1 MDILIALIGVVGAF
15 YFILL
20 RPVMRQQRQRRRDI
34 SSLDVGDEVL
44 TTGGLYAT
52 VREIRTSED
61 GPMVIVL
68 EVAPGV
74 TVRAVSDA
82 VQQIVARAADGA
94 EAADAGEVEPP
105 AAEPAGRAGQ
115 SDRA

>member
-1 MDILIALIGVVGAF
+1 MDVLIALIAVVAAF

-44 TTGGLYAT
+44 TSSGFYAT
-52 VREIRTSED
+52 VSEIRTVED

-68 EVAPGV
+68 EIAPGV
-74 TVRAVSDA
+74 TVRAIPDA
-82 VQQIVARAADGA
+82 VQQIIAR
-94 EAADAGEVEPP
+94 AADAGEAEADAGETAVERP
-105 AAEPAGRAGQ
+105 ERM
-115 SDRA
+115 DRA

>member
-1 MDILIALIGVVGAF
+1 MDVLIALIAVVAAF

-44 TTGGLYAT
+44 TSSGFYGT
-52 VREIRTSED
+52 VSEIRTAED

-68 EVAPGV
+68 EIAPGV
-74 TVRAVSDA
+74 TVRAIPDA
-82 VQQIVARAADGA
+82 VQQIIARAVD
-94 EAADAGEVEPP
+94 ADAGE
-105 AAEPAGRAGQ
+105 AEETTAERPERM
-115 SDRA
+115 DRA